1 MCSDMDEMKIMVLN
15 LEQFMNDAYI
25 AKVNQ
30 KDQRTRVSGS
40 ERLSEDIAT
49 PSCYMRG
56 KEKDS
61 KKYKTEASG
70 SSKFIILDINST
82 SI

>member
-1 MCSDMDEMKIMVLN
+1 MDEMKIMVLN

-61 KKYKTEASG
+61 KKYKPARIKPKKLRERRCLFKAS
-70 SSKFIILDINST
+70 
-82 SI
+82 